1 LAPSSTWLRSL
12 FFMRFPVPSLSLS
25 SLSPPFLSFF
35 LSFFLSYHPWRE
47 EVKFSLSRDAH
58 QSSLGNFGPN
68 NSFMLL
74 LLLLLLGFFLSL
86 ADEDWSQAGRQA
98 GSSRSHTATLKRGRK
113 EGELARDC
121 SSFS

>member
-1 LAPSSTWLRSL
+1 
-12 FFMRFPVPSLSLS
+12 MRFPVPSLSLS